1 MHRTP
6 LQDRHLLR
14 IRRRYAAD
22 YLLYG
27 LLPEQGQLEA
37 RERILSCF
45 QWVWKWEKYTAADPH
60 RSQTL
65 ENFYAAPEEEQ
76 YFLRKYPDTYS
87 PIDIKLLEKAGT
99 LEILTWNDMNWF
111 ALIMRS
117 EQSFYH
123 WQKLYRV
130 ISLGQPNRKNRCL
143 WRLNRE
149 DRCDADTVPPL

>member
-27 LLPEQGQLEA
+27 LLPEQGNSRPVSESCLVFNEYENEKNIRPPIRTEA
-37 RERILSCF
+37 RR
-45 QWVWKWEKYTAADPH
+45 
-60 RSQTL
+60 L

-87 PIDIKLLEKAGT
+87 PIDIKLLEETGT
-99 LEILTWNDMNWF
+99 LEILT
-111 ALIMRS
+111 
-117 EQSFYH
+117 
-123 WQKLYRV
+123 
-130 ISLGQPNRKNRCL
+130 
-143 WRLNRE
+143 
-149 DRCDADTVPPL
+149 

>member
-1 MHRTP
+1 MCIRDRNIRPPIRT
-6 LQDRHLLR
+6 
-14 IRRRYAAD
+14 
-22 YLLYG
+22 
-27 LLPEQGQLEA
+27 EA
-37 RERILSCF
+37 RR
-45 QWVWKWEKYTAADPH
+45 
-60 RSQTL
+60 L

-87 PIDIKLLEKAGT
+87 PIDIKLLEEAGT

-130 ISLGQPNRKNRCL
+130 ISLGQPNRKTGAYKGLIGKIGAMPTRSRHCNAEQVWWKSLRN
-143 WRLNRE
+143 WE
-149 DRCDADTVPPL
+149 DRTSDEAESGELPVWNHRLTHERWEGDLI